1 MIAEQ
6 GTCTVTCE
14 FCQKPYKFDA
24 IDVEQLF
31 RRSCEARNRRS
42 TESTTEDGFRKRYV
56 AFLNELSKLAKTHD
70 ELTDTDVR
78 ERLHEVI
85 NYHFIWGKPM
95 KGFAKRF
102 AMMSAAADRKVAAVV
117 KKFVVDARRIAEN
130 AAVKAGASRHALIE
144 DEGRSRIA
152 AMPAISIWALPRR
165 CEKQQ
170 ASAGTRGLHRRKS
183 KKKCMAGARLC
194 RRKAHGDGR
203 GCHGDS
209 QTRSGMEWFGRV

>member
-31 RRSCEARNRRS
+31 D
-42 TESTTEDGFRKRYV
+42 DGAAGQRLHQLSAGAKRGSPMFRKRYV

-85 NYHFIWGKPM
+85 NYHFVWGKPM
-95 KGFAKRF
+95 KGFPKRF
-102 AMMSAAADRKVAAVV
+102 AMMSTAADRKVAAVV
-117 KKFVVDARRIAEN
+117 KKFVVDCAPHRGRREHQGRSSASCVARGFRRENPARR
-130 AAVKAGASRHALIE
+130 VVRC
-144 DEGRSRIA
+144 
-152 AMPAISIWALPRR
+152 IS
-165 CEKQQ
+165 
-170 ASAGTRGLHRRKS
+170 GL
-183 KKKCMAGARLC
+183 
-194 RRKAHGDGR
+194 D
-203 GCHGDS
+203 
-209 QTRSGMEWFGRV
+209 